1 MKKIKK
7 SGVTQAVGVLLILL
21 AAGIFA
27 KKILWPCFLQPN
39 RNLAVFGTSDFAAY
53 YIAAWEVAHGNS
65 PYHRVAITDRV
76 LYYPTAEGKKILGI
90 SSEVIPGYIYPPLL
104 AVILQPFTHLEFQTA
119 LTLWLLL
126 NCILVL
132 LCLVICIK
140 TFVPQENRILSAGWV
155 SLIVLASMSTYE
167 NIFLGQINYVTF
179 FLCLSAY
186 LAFER
191 QRPYLAGSILA
202 AATWL
207 KLTPAFLLIYFLYH
221 KRSWPVLWGFLLV
234 SLILAGWTVAAIGP
248 QESAHYL
255 VFILPKAGQEQLAL
269 GNKSF
274 LAMFD
279 RLFQANQLMQPIIA
293 LPFLS
298 IPLKAAFISAL
309 FYGAHRL
316 RQRAIQNLS
325 RHPKQADRFL
335 YAAALLLMMLC
346 QPIIEIHHLLFAF
359 PALAFLIGH
368 FPANRR
374 TLIGLGLAIIA
385 MMINSRGWNAFAKW
399 SEHWSSVFLIA
410 PQAWGLLFL
419 GAMLFAWINQQIS
432 LEVKS

>member
-1 MKKIKK
+1 MKKLNAAE
-7 SGVTQAVGVLLILL
+7 AVGVLLILL
-21 AAGIFA
+21 SAGIFV

-53 YIAAWEVAHGNS
+53 YMGAWEVAHGNS

-76 LYYPTAEGKKILGI
+76 LYHPTAEGKKILGI
-90 SSEVIPGYIYPPLL
+90 SAEVIPGYIYPPLFAL
-104 AVILQPFTHLEFQTA
+104 ILQPFTRIEFQKA
-119 LTLWLLL
+119 LALWLLL

-132 LCLVICIK
+132 LCLAICINIFLPK
-140 TFVPQENRILSAGWV
+140 ENRMLSTGLT

-179 FLCLSAY
+179 FLCLAAY

-191 QRPYLAGSILA
+191 RHPYLSGSILA
-202 AATWL
+202 VAAWL

-221 KRSWPVLWGFLLV
+221 KRSWPVLWGFLLI
-234 SLILAGWTVAAIGP
+234 SLIFAGWTVAAIGP

-255 VFILPKAGQEQLAL
+255 TFVLPTAGQEQLAL
-269 GNKSF
+269 SNKSF

-279 RLFQANQLMQPIIA
+279 RLFQANRLMQPIID

-298 IPLKAAFISAL
+298 IPLKVAFVSVLI
-309 FYGAHRL
+309 FGAYRL
-316 RQRAIQNLS
+316 RQRAIRNLS
-325 RHPKQADRFL
+325 RNLEQADRFL

-346 QPIIEIHHLLFAF
+346 QPMLEIHHLIFAF

-374 TLIGLGLAIIA
+374 MLMGVGLIIIA

-399 SEHWSSVFLIA
+399 SAHWSSVFLIA

-419 GAMLFAWINQQIS
+419 GAMLFVWINQRAS